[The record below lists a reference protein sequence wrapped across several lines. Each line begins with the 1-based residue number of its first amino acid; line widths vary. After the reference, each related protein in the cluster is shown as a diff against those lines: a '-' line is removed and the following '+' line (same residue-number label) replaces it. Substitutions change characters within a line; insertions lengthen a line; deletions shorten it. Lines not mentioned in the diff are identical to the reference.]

1 MRRGVGAGEVLH
13 AKMEFHAVLA
23 HEDRA
28 EQEYQDDR
36 ERNHE
41 EHGGLLAGEAR
52 ELHYESVP
60 DDARAHFGSISGGF
74 SRSVS
79 PVSLRKT
86 SSRSGFRT
94 SRPRYRAPASLMAFS
109 IFCTSSVC
117 STLTSTFLWLSRT
130 GSKPIFR
137 TISKAF
143 SSTDCN
149 VRTMYFAL
157 RSMSSPGGPM
167 AMTFPFEMMATVS
180 ARSSASSI

>member
-1 MRRGVGAGEVLH
+1 MRRGVGTVEVLH
-13 AKMEFHAVLA
+13 TKVVFHLVLA

-28 EQEYQDDR
+28 EQEYQDYR
-36 ERNHE
+36 ERNRE
-41 EHGGLLAGEAR
+41 EHGGLLTGEAR
-52 ELHYESVP
+52 ELHDEICT

-79 PVSLRKT
+79 PVDLRKT

-130 GSKPIFR
+130 GAKPIFR

-143 SSTDCN
+143 SSTDCS
-149 VRTMYFAL
+149 VRTRYFTL
-157 RSMSSPGGPM
+157 LSMSPPGEPI
-167 AMTFPFEMMATVS
+167 AMIFPF
-180 ARSSASSI
+180 

>member
-1 MRRGVGAGEVLH
+1 MRRGVGAVEVLH
-13 AKMEFHAVLA
+13 AKVVFHVVLA

-28 EQEYQDDR
+28 EQEYQDYR

-41 EHGGLLAGEAR
+41 EHGGLLAGEVQK
-52 ELHYESVP
+52 LHDEICT
-60 DDARAHFGSISGGF
+60 DDARVHFGSISGGS
-74 SRSVS
+74 SRSAS

-86 SSRSGFRT
+86 SSRLGLRT

-109 IFCTSSVC
+109 ISWISYVC

-149 VRTMYFAL
+149 VRTMYFTL
-157 RSMSSPGGPM
+157 LSMSSPGEPM
-167 AMTFPFEMMATVS
+167 AMAFPFEMMATVS

>member
-1 MRRGVGAGEVLH
+1 MRRGVGSVEVLH
-13 AKMEFHAVLA
+13 AKVVFHAVLA

-28 EQEYQDDR
+28 EQEYQDYR

-41 EHGGLLAGEAR
+41 EHGGLLAGEVQ
-52 ELHYESVP
+52 ELHDEICT
-60 DDARAHFGSISGGF
+60 DDARVHCGPIWGGP
-74 SRSVS
+74 SRSAS

-86 SSRSGFRT
+86 SSRLGFRT

-117 STLTSTFLWLSRT
+117 STLVLISLWLSRT

-137 TISKAF
+137 MISNTF

-149 VRTMYFAL
+149 GR
-157 RSMSSPGGPM
+157 
-167 AMTFPFEMMATVS
+167 
-180 ARSSASSI
+180 